1 MAKGVS
7 EPHKPYDFV
16 GKRDIRFACNQT
28 YLSAFVTATKNTGN
42 IVIVNLT
49 QHAQV

>member
-1 MAKGVS
+1 MVKSVS
-7 EPHKPYDFV
+7 EPHKPYDYV
-16 GKRDIRFACNQT
+16 RKRDIRFACNQK
-28 YLSAFVTATKNTGN
+28 YLSAFVTATKDTGN